1 MNYFQILS
9 CNQVVG
15 TCCTDYG
22 IVAVL
27 DITRKIFDLIQ
38 MIVPII
44 LILMATI
51 QFVQLS
57 INPELKD
64 GFRRVLNKI
73 VAAFII
79 FLLPVLMDAVL
90 GLVPGDVQVSACW
103 KAAKETA
110 AIANNTTP
118 RYIAADDEDDM
129 PTVNNSSN
137 DTVIVKPKLVEEKVN
152 SGETN
157 KNSNSNNKSS
167 NNNSKSN
174 SEYNPNQKVVDYA
187 MQFIGG
193 KYNYDGHWNGEKPY
207 TPTNCVRFIKGAYKH
222 FGLELSG
229 ASHTIVNDKH
239 VHKISEKDIRA
250 GDIVVYEVR
259 HSAMIVGDGKKIIHD
274 TSKDG
279 VAVYKNY
286 NYKKVKYFLRVEGL
300 N

>member
-1 MNYFQILS
+1 MGLIQILDCS
-9 CNQVVG
+9 TTLNN
-15 TCCTDYG
+15 CCSSFAT
-22 IVAVL
+22 ANVL

-129 PTVNNSSN
+129 PTVNTKANDSVVLKSETVNGKIYGSSPSISGKGY
-137 DTVIVKPKLVEEKVN
+137 TQVVN
-152 SGETN
+152 
-157 KNSNSNNKSS
+157 
-167 NNNSKSN
+167 
-174 SEYNPNQKVVDYA
+174 YA
-187 MQFIGG
+187 KQFVGQG
-193 KYNYDGHWNGEKPY
+193 YEHKQWNGELPY
-207 TPTNCVRFIKGAYKH
+207 TKTDCSGFIRGLYKH
-222 FGLELSG
+222 FGVDLPWGCHAMISD
-229 ASHTIVNDKH
+229 NDTYK
-239 VHKISEKDIRA
+239 VSENDIQA
-250 GDIVVYEVR
+250 GDIVVYKG
-259 HSAMIVGDGKKIIHD
+259 HCAMIVGEGNKIIHAR
-274 TSKDG
+274 SPKLG
-279 VAVYKNY
+279 VAITN
-286 NYKKVKYFLRVEGL
+286 NYKYQSIDAILRVKGVK
-300 N
+300 